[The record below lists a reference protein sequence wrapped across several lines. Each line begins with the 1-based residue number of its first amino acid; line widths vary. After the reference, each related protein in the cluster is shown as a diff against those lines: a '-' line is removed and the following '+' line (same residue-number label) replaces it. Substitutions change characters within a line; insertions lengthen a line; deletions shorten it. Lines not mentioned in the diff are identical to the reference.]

1 VIVKRLSAIAAI
13 LLLLG
18 CGSAGSGAA
27 TQQHQPVFMAL
38 LANGTVVEVVGSH
51 TVLRASV
58 GSPWRLTAVA
68 HVLSQSP
75 DGTRVVTLVARG
87 SQNALITLDPASLN
101 VLRRYSLPE
110 GRFRSVSVGSVTG
123 RVYVGGNDTA
133 GRPEVVVVSLPTG
146 RVHAARLRTAGGGD
160 WFVYQL
166 IADERQRAIVASF
179 HGTNTTGATAYSD
192 TTFAPLRCTAR
203 GHRTGVACIGPAHGD
218 VVPIAAGVLA
228 TMGTPPKLVESRLDG
243 HVIRT
248 LTTGLVGDHL
258 MEMALADGAAYAIG
272 SCGYTGGLSR
282 IELRLGTHRILA
294 APRSGGTPGTICG
307 ERIAAA
313 AGELAIGRNP
323 FPVPRI
329 RSSSELLLVNSA
341 DGAIRRRVSLASD
354 VLDVIAVSAARR

>member
-1 VIVKRLSAIAAI
+1 MIVTRLSAVAAI

-18 CGSAGSGAA
+18 CGSSGSGAA
-27 TQQHQPVFMAL
+27 TPRHQPAFMAL
-38 LANGTVVEVVGSH
+38 LANGTVVEVVGR
-51 TVLRASV
+51 TVLHASV

-75 DGTRVVTLVARG
+75 DGTRVVALVARG
-87 SQNALITLDPASLN
+87 SQNALITLDPASLD

-110 GRFRSVSVGSVTG
+110 GRFRSVSVGSITG
-123 RVYVGGNDTA
+123 HVYVGGNDTT
-133 GRPEVVVVSLPTG
+133 GRPEVAVVSLPTG
-146 RVHAARLRTAGGGD
+146 RVHAARLRTAGKGD
-160 WFVYQL
+160 WFVYRL
-166 IADERQRAIVASF
+166 IADERHRAIVVSF

-192 TTFAPLRCTAR
+192 KRFAPLRCTAR

-228 TMGTPPKLVESRLDG
+228 TTGTPPKLVESRLDG

-258 MEMALADGAAYAIG
+258 MEMELADGAAYAIG

-294 APRSGGTPGTICG
+294 APRSGGTSGTICG

-313 AGELAIGRNP
+313 GGELAIAHNP

-341 DGAIRRRVSLASD
+341 NGAIRRRVSLGSD